1 MKRSIPSGT
10 DSRVILALVILGM
23 IWGFSFL
30 FIKVI
35 VREINPW
42 LLAAGRLWMAALAL
56 LPVVLFTRRNLLFGL
71 SRVPDLLVAS
81 AFNFA
86 VPYFL
91 IPWGEQYITSGQ
103 ASVLNATMPFFTILL
118 GWWWFRH
125 QPAAVVALGVIVG
138 FGGIVLLAGGTPA
151 VLRASQL
158 PGQGAVLLAA
168 FSYAASAHFIHR
180 RLLDMDLLSLT
191 FLTLIGGAVISTP
204 PAILSGM
211 EGLGRLG
218 IYGWAAWLGLGVLCT
233 SVAYLIYLFIL
244 SRAGATTA
252 SLVTYLFPAFA
263 LFWGWLLLG
272 EALDPA
278 TLGGTLLIFIGVF
291 LAGRTPAPS

>member
-1 MKRSIPSGT
+1 MKRSLSYGIDPP
-10 DSRVILALVILGM
+10 VILALVILGM

-56 LPVVLFTRRNLLFGL
+56 LPVILFTKRKVSFRLT
-71 SRVPDLLVAS
+71 RVPDLIVAS
-81 AFNFA
+81 AFNFTL
-86 VPYFL
+86 PYFL

-125 QPAAVVALGVIVG
+125 RPAPVVVLGVAVG
-138 FGGIVLLAGGTPA
+138 FGGILLLAGGTPA
-151 VLRASQL
+151 VLRATQI

-168 FSYAASAHFIHR
+168 LSYAASAHFIHR
-180 RLLDMDLLSLT
+180 RLLDLDLLGLT
-191 FLTLIGGAVISTP
+191 FITLVGGALMATP
-204 PAILSGM
+204 AAVLSGM

-218 IYGWAAWLGLGVLCT
+218 FHGWASWIGLGVLCT
-233 SVAYLIYLFIL
+233 SVAYLIYLFII

-278 TLGGTLLIFIGVF
+278 TLGGTLLIFMGVF
-291 LAGRTPAPS
+291 LAGRR